1 MMPEEWDAVLA
12 KRISRA
18 CDEAEHPRGMSPHDG
33 KVHLDAS
40 VVRRLLSAALR
51 ERESAKEVADL
62 AMLVARLARALD
74 KPNGNTLLATQAK
87 DYLRRHGLNGSP
99 LRAERE
105 SAKEVERL
113 RWKWRQYV
121 KSCDDVGLPGALSY
135 DQWISAID
143 AALATEKNE
152 SGQGEQT

>member
-51 ERESAKEVADL
+51 ERENAKDA
-62 AMLVARLARALD
+62 ARLDWLESHPREGTIRIGTD
-74 KPNGNTLLATQAK
+74 MKPCIFWGMSSAPGFT
-87 DYLRRHGLNGSP
+87 
-99 LRAERE
+99 LRA
-105 SAKEVERL
+105 
-113 RWKWRQYV
+113 
-121 KSCDDVGLPGALSY
+121 
-135 DQWISAID
+135 AID
-143 AALATEKNE
+143 AAMR
-152 SGQGEQT
+152 GEEGAA

>member
-51 ERESAKEVADL
+51 ERESAKEV
-62 AMLVARLARALD
+62 
-74 KPNGNTLLATQAK
+74 
-87 DYLRRHGLNGSP
+87 
-99 LRAERE
+99 
-105 SAKEVERL
+105 ERL